1 MLVDVGVYVE
11 PDSVQHL
18 KGIFILPAT
27 TANRST
33 GTGATSASCT
43 GLGPIV
49 RQVAYQGMPVV
60 LIFGPGPQ
68 FKPQAYLV
76 GHLIIDVGDEAQLL
90 LDLVLHGLYCLWV
103 CLPAPYL
110 AGELTELLL

>member
-1 MLVDVGVYVE
+1 MLMDVGVYVE
-11 PDSVQHL
+11 PDAVQYL
-18 KGIFILPAT
+18 NGIFLCPTTTSNTSPRIIRTIRPTDIIL
-27 TANRST
+27 
-33 GTGATSASCT
+33 
-43 GLGPIV
+43 
-49 RQVAYQGMPVV
+49 QVACDVMPVV
-60 LIFGPGPQ
+60 LKFTPGPQ
-68 FKPQAYLV
+68 FHPQADLV